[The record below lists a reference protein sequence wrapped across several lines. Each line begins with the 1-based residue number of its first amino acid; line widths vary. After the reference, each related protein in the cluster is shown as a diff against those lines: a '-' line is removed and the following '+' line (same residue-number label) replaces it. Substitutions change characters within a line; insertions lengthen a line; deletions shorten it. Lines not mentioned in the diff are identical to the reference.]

1 MTRDELKAM
10 LADYLGDELS
20 IEQRQQFEVALD
32 ADPEFAAEVD
42 GLKQTLQTIRSLD
55 EPVAAAKA
63 KHDDVARR
71 VVLPGLLRYAA
82 VLAFAFIGGYL
93 TRGPQT
99 VQPQIGTQDNFEQT
113 ISPNVSDW
121 QLKFA
126 KQYVEHPSDSSL
138 ARSLVAL
145 ARSSD

>member
-20 IEQRQQFEVALD
+20 SEQRQQFEVALD

-55 EPVAAAKA
+55 EPVATNV
-63 KHDDVARR
+63 KHDEATHR
-71 VVLPGLLRYAA
+71 VVKPGLLRYAA
-82 VLAFAFIGGYL
+82 ILVFAFIGGYL
-93 TRGPQT
+93 SRGPQT
-99 VQPQIGTQDNFEQT
+99 VQPQIAQQENL
-113 ISPNVSDW
+113 SSVSDW

-126 KQYVEHPSDSSL
+126 ERYAEHSSDSSL

-145 ARSSD
+145 ARSTD

>member
-20 IEQRQQFEVALD
+20 AEQRQQFEAALVND
-32 ADPEFAAEVD
+32 SEFAEEVD
-42 GLKQTLQTIRSLD
+42 GLKQTLQTIRLLD
-55 EPVAAAKA
+55 EPVAANTNQ
-63 KHDDVARR
+63 DDVARS
-71 VVLPGLLRYAA
+71 VVKPSLLRYAA
-82 VLAFAFIGGYL
+82 ILVFAFIGGYL
-93 TRGPQT
+93 TRGPQI
-99 VQPQIGTQDNFEQT
+99 VQLPTDPQANSIKTLSSNPSE
-113 ISPNVSDW
+113 W

-126 KQYVEHPSDSSL
+126 KQYIEHPSDSSL

>member
-10 LADYLGDELS
+10 LADYLGDELAP
-20 IEQRQQFEVALD
+20 EQRQQFEAALND
-32 ADPEFAAEVD
+32 DPEFAVEVD

-55 EPVAAAKA
+55 EPVVTKVTHDEAARPAIKTS
-63 KHDDVARR
+63 
-71 VVLPGLLRYAA
+71 LLRYAA
-82 VLAFAFIGGYL
+82 VLVLAFIGGYL
-93 TRGPQT
+93 ARGPQT
-99 VQPQIGTQDNFEQT
+99 TMQSQTTQQDK
-113 ISPNVSDW
+113 SSSVSDW

-126 KQYVEHPSDSSL
+126 KRYSEHPSDSSL

>member
-20 IEQRQQFEVALD
+20 SEQRQQFEVALVD
-32 ADPEFAAEVD
+32 DPEFAEEVD

-55 EPVAAAKA
+55 EPIAVVAAQ
-63 KHDDVARR
+63 DDAIRPAIM
-71 VVLPGLLRYAA
+71 PGLIRYAA
-82 VLAFAFIGGYL
+82 ILVFAFIGGYL
-93 TRGPQT
+93 VRGSQF
-99 VQPQIGTQDNFEQT
+99 VQPQIVQQDNL
-113 ISPNVSDW
+113 SSVSDW
-121 QLKFA
+121 QLEFA
-126 KQYVEHPSDSSL
+126 KQYLEHPSDSSL